1 MNNTAIVLTIFDGYE
16 DLWDDCIKLIKKN
29 WINHPPIY
37 VFTNKI
43 LRQWDD
49 VVCIPVG
56 EDAEWSRKVQK
67 AVEIVKEDYIILLL
81 EDFYIGK
88 KIDINQ
94 FDLLLDFVKTEKIK
108 YVKLCENNEVL
119 HFRKKRFKK
128 GLPYEVIYQDESY
141 GISLQAS
148 LWEKNFLSELVG
160 SQNYNAWIFELN
172 QVKKSL
178 CAEHIPFDFAVEDHR
193 NILNIKHGA
202 LQGKMLPNTV
212 NYFKKINMPLTTQR
226 DIMSKKEYNKYFIKQ
241 LGQNIIPNCAKGFVK
256 KIAEKFGYSFIDKK
270 WS

>member
-1 MNNTAIVLTIFDGYE
+1 MKDTAIVLTIFDGYE

-37 VFTNKI
+37 VFTNRIFK
-43 LRQWDD
+43 QWED

-56 EDAEWSRKVQK
+56 QDAEWSCKVQK

-88 KIDINQ
+88 KIDNNKFNQ
-94 FDLLLDFVKTEKIK
+94 LLEFVKTENLK

-148 LWEKNFLSELVG
+148 LWEKSFLCELVG
-160 SQNYNAWIFELN
+160 DKNYNAWIFELN

-178 CAEHIPFDFAVEDHR
+178 NSKHKPFDYAIEDHR

-212 NYFKKINMPLTTQR
+212 RYFKKINMPLSTKR
-226 DIMSKKEYNKYFIKQ
+226 AVMSKKEYTKYFVKQ
-241 LGQNIIPNCAKGFVK
+241 LGQNIIPGFAKGFAK